1 MNFIYTYDIQTAN
14 QLRILGYHE
23 MDSEMNGIYVF
34 VNQPTRKISNSI
46 DLSKIKYS
54 NVLCV

>member
-14 QLRILGYHE
+14 QLRILGYQE
-23 MDSEMNGIYVF
+23 IDSEMNGIYVF
-34 VNQPTRKISNSI
+34 VNQPTLKIPNNI